1 MNNILNAPYL
11 DSAEASPSDEA
22 NVHIG
27 EFREFGELFS
37 GDKASLD
44 SQLTILT
51 NNQGYATKVFRLD
64 ENGQLKKRSAANIYE
79 GHAERVPFETW
90 ANHGLP
96 GIGLL
101 RLSSG
106 TISFASACCGSPEKA
121 WPTSATPRPVSR
133 LPSSKSPND
142 RN

>member
-1 MNNILNAPYL
+1 M
-11 DSAEASPSDEA
+11 
-22 NVHIG
+22 HIG

-79 GHAERVPFETW
+79 GHAKGFHSR
-90 ANHGLP
+90 P
-96 GIGLL
+96 GQTMVYQG
-101 RLSSG
+101 
-106 TISFASACCGSPEKA
+106 SACF
-121 WPTSATPRPVSR
+121 V
-133 LPSSKSPND
+133 
-142 RN
+142 